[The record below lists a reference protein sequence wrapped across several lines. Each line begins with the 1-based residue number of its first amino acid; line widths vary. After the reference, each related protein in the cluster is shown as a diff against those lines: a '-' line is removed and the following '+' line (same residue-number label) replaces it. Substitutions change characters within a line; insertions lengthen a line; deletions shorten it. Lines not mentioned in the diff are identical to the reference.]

1 MAKPTIFTIDDDP
14 MVLSAIE
21 RDLRKKYG
29 HDYRILKADSGAAA
43 IEALKQLHQ
52 RSDPVAL
59 LIADQRMPYMSG
71 VQFLQQALDL
81 FPEAKKVLL
90 TAYADTEAA
99 ISAINIVGLDYYLLK
114 PWDPPDERLYPVLDD
129 LLGDWKSH
137 VRMPYDGIRVAG
149 TLWSSEAHEIKE
161 FLVRN
166 QIPYHWLDVEA
177 DPKARLMVEA
187 VNQGALKIPTVF
199 FADGS
204 VLVQPDIRAVAD
216 KAGISTHAHLKFYD
230 VIILGGGP
238 AGLSAAVYA
247 ASEGF
252 ACLMIERYAPGG
264 QAGSSP
270 KIENYLGFPV
280 GISGAELT
288 RRATT
293 QAERLGAELLAT
305 QAAIKVSTQ
314 DHYHIVTLSDGTEL
328 SCHALIV
335 ATGASFHTLSMP
347 GATELTGKGIYY
359 GAAYTE
365 ASYYKGQEVFVVG
378 GANSAGQ
385 GAMYLSRF
393 AHKVTVLIRGPEIV
407 ASQYLIDAMRQNPK
421 IEICLNTDLLEVHG
435 SDKLESIV
443 IKDTEKQEVQ
453 TLPAA
458 ALFVFIGVRP
468 QSDLVADLVERDAK
482 GYIYTGPDLL
492 REGKRPI
499 GWNPD
504 RDPMLMETSVP
515 GIFAAGDVRHGTN
528 HRVASASGEGGIA
541 VASIKQY
548 LKAL

>member
-1 MAKPTIFTIDDDP
+1 MFVMRP
-14 MVLSAIE
+14 MREIQSGNVHARKDEITNAVLIIT
-21 RDLRKKYG
+21 G
-29 HDYRILKADSGAAA
+29 
-43 IEALKQLHQ
+43 
-52 RSDPVAL
+52 RS
-59 LIADQRMPYMSG
+59 QC
-71 VQFLQQALDL
+71 
-81 FPEAKKVLL
+81 
-90 TAYADTEAA
+90 
-99 ISAINIVGLDYYLLK
+99 
-114 PWDPPDERLYPVLDD
+114 
-129 LLGDWKSH
+129 
-137 VRMPYDGIRVAG
+137 
-149 TLWSSEAHEIKE
+149 
-161 FLVRN
+161 RN
-166 QIPYHWLDVEA
+166 
-177 DPKARLMVEA
+177 
-187 VNQGALKIPTVF
+187 N
-199 FADGS
+199 
-204 VLVQPDIRAVAD
+204 
-216 KAGISTHAHLKFYD
+216 
-230 VIILGGGP
+230 
-238 AGLSAAVYA
+238 
-247 ASEGF
+247 
-252 ACLMIERYAPGG
+252 
-264 QAGSSP
+264 
-270 KIENYLGFPV
+270 LGFPV

-328 SCHALIV
+328 SCHALVV

-499 GWNPD
+499 GWKPD

-548 LKAL
+548 LKTL